1 MPPFLLDISVP
12 SLAWD
17 HCFGKQ
23 CGLLCPHLWWQRR
36 KKKHLL
42 GFKHLTL
49 PLVEDSLAQEV
60 EPSESLADP
69 RGPRCVDLKLRQV
82 NSSLTSLFTNSSAIF
97 LFPLNSLTEELK
109 DGGVVAACQTEGP
122 TSVTILFSFPWSG
135 EFLIL
140 VGQFPFA
147 VLTFE

>member
-109 DGGVVAACQTEGP
+109 DGGCGGCMSDRGSHFSHYTL
-122 TSVTILFSFPWSG
+122 LFPLEWGISHTGWPISICCADF
-135 EFLIL
+135 
-140 VGQFPFA
+140 
-147 VLTFE
+147 